1 MCLSSG
7 IVFYRCSFK
16 GEIMKK
22 PWKVCAILLVAALG
36 GGAIAQ
42 DKYPDQPIRI
52 IVPFPAGGAT
62 DLVSRVVATELGKA
76 TGWAIAPDN
85 KPGSGGS
92 VGLSLGGKA
101 KADGYTIV
109 MAQNANMVINPLLGV
124 GNYDPIKDFEPVLLV
139 ASSPMVMVV
148 TKDSQ
153 FESVKEIITAAKAKP
168 GSIKFGSPGIGTSGH
183 LAGELLQQLADAKF
197 LHVPY
202 KGVSQALPDLMGG
215 RIDLFVGT
223 VTTVMS
229 QIKEGTLRAVGIF
242 DKKRS
247 VDLPDV
253 PTFNELGYSGSESTT
268 WWGVV
273 VPAGTR
279 KEIVGLLNKEINA
292 ILKKPE
298 TQAQFK
304 NAGADV
310 LGSSAEEFAGLI
322 RSDVPKWKA
331 VIERANI
338 KTR

>member
-1 MCLSSG
+1 
-7 IVFYRCSFK
+7 
-16 GEIMKK
+16 MKK
-22 PWKVCAILLVAALG
+22 LWEVCAILSVAALC

-42 DKYPDQPIRI
+42 DKYPDQPIRL

-109 MAQNANMVINPLLGV
+109 MAQNANLVINPLLGV

-139 ASSPMVMVV
+139 ASSPMVMIVA
-148 TKDSQ
+148 KNSQ
-153 FESVKEIITAAKAKP
+153 YESVEKIIAAAKAKP
-168 GSIKFGSPGIGTSGH
+168 GSVRFGSPGIGTSGH
-183 LAGELLQQLADAKF
+183 LAGELLQQLSGAKF

-202 KGVSQALPDLMGG
+202 KGISQALPDLMGG
-215 RIDLFVGT
+215 RIDLFVGSAPS
-223 VTTVMS
+223 VMA
-229 QIKEGTLRAVGIF
+229 QIKEGTLHAVGVF
-242 DKKRS
+242 DKKRAT
-247 VDLPDV
+247 DLPDV
-253 PTFNELGYSGSESTT
+253 PTFDELGYSGSEAIT

-279 KEIVGLLNKEINA
+279 KEIVDQLNKEINA
-292 ILKKPE
+292 VLKKQE

-322 RSDVPKWKA
+322 QSDVPKWKL
-331 VIERANI
+331 VIERADI
-338 KTR
+338 KKR